1 MGTDITVKHSAIN
14 RATGEMSGAYVGVYR
29 QVDAVRAAAK
39 VLAGMPSF
47 DDVAVIVDKYADE
60 LAISSRDM
68 KTLSIV
74 LDHILNQYINTE
86 KSIVS
91 SSGNM
96 KLDIG
101 DFDSIM
107 GNDFNTWFTNMMLL
121 MFPWITAPIWAI
133 FNSTDSVI
141 GWIRDWYNSRKDK
154 NVRYKVDSIVF
165 DHKGAY
171 GGDQGSPKSI
181 KDRARK
187 EEMFKLIEK
196 NIGRHLSDREKDAY
210 FKRLNS
216 EGCGY
221 VAIVNTIFV
230 EYADKPAEFEKTF
243 GYPMYHNGDLN
254 YDMLIADMYST
265 MDNTDGSGKFDPYND
280 YDVDSDGNKGSYNA
294 WTDKSGNGT
303 YPSEQAKFITNFMKD
318 HGVDV
323 SSTVTNNVT
332 VDNFEQLSREGKQVV
347 VDFYHGDLLNMN
359 GTVAQTI
366 NGGHAMTVTGVT
378 KDGKFIVS
386 SWGKE
391 YMIDPKGTNAKTY
404 MTFVTVDYN

>member
-1 MGTDITVKHSAIN
+1 M
-14 RATGEMSGAYVGVYR
+14 
-29 QVDAVRAAAK
+29 
-39 VLAGMPSF
+39 
-47 DDVAVIVDKYADE
+47 
-60 LAISSRDM
+60 
-68 KTLSIV
+68 
-74 LDHILNQYINTE
+74 
-86 KSIVS
+86 
-91 SSGNM
+91 
-96 KLDIG
+96 
-101 DFDSIM
+101 
-107 GNDFNTWFTNMMLL
+107 FN
-121 MFPWITAPIWAI
+121 
-133 FNSTDSVI
+133 V
-141 GWIRDWYNSRKDK
+141 
-154 NVRYKVDSIVF
+154 
-165 DHKGAY
+165 
-171 GGDQGSPKSI
+171 
-181 KDRARK
+181 
-187 EEMFKLIEK
+187 IEK
-196 NIGRHLSDREKDAY
+196 NIGRHLSDKEKDAY
-210 FKRLNS
+210 LKRLNS

-254 YDMLIADMYST
+254 YDMLIADMYSS
-265 MDNTDGSGKFDPYND
+265 MDNTDGSGNFDPYND
-280 YDVDSDGNKGSYNA
+280 YNPETDGNKGSYNA
-294 WTDKSGNGT
+294 WTDKSGTGT

>member
-1 MGTDITVKHSAIN
+1 
-14 RATGEMSGAYVGVYR
+14 
-29 QVDAVRAAAK
+29 
-39 VLAGMPSF
+39 
-47 DDVAVIVDKYADE
+47 
-60 LAISSRDM
+60 
-68 KTLSIV
+68 
-74 LDHILNQYINTE
+74 
-86 KSIVS
+86 
-91 SSGNM
+91 M

-107 GNDFNTWFTNMMLL
+107 GNDFNTWFMNMMMI
-121 MFPWITAPIWAI
+121 MFPWITAPMWVIY
-133 FNSTDSVI
+133 NSTDGI
-141 GWIRDWYNSRKDK
+141 INWLRDWYNSRKDK

-171 GGDQGSPKSI
+171 GGNQGSPKSI

-230 EYADKPAEFEKTF
+230 EYADRPAEFEKTF

-254 YDMLIADMYST
+254 YDMLIADMYSS
-265 MDNTDGSGKFDPYND
+265 MDNTDGSGHFNPIND
-280 YDVDSDGNKGSYNA
+280 YNLGDDGDRGSYNP
-294 WTDKSGNGT
+294 WTDKSGTGT
-303 YPSEQAKFITNFMKD
+303 FPREQATFITNFMKD

-323 SSTVTNNVT
+323 SASTTNNVT

-366 NGGHAMTVTGVT
+366 DGGHAMTVTGVT

-391 YMIDPKGTNAKTY
+391 YMIDPKGTNSKTY